1 MWRGGLLMSLESL
14 ARYKSGVGKIIACMF
29 LLGCLFAYLRLPSYA
44 GKLEP
49 LTDAQR
55 QLSNRLRGHVSE
67 LSSVIGARSLTK
79 SPGGLERAACYIED
93 KFSAAGLKPTR
104 QSFAVSGYLNDG
116 IFGASHATQSTA
128 NIVAEITGADG
139 KASEVVIVGAHYDA
153 VQDCPGAN
161 DNGTGVAALIEM
173 AKSLAHQKFART
185 VRFVAF
191 TNEEPPFFR
200 SDDMGSYRYAKSCKE
215 RGDNIVAMFSL
226 ETLGYYSDK
235 PDSQKF
241 PLPALA
247 ALYPKTGNFVTFVGN
262 IESRDLISSC
272 ASRFIA
278 QTKFPTQT
286 LAAPKELTGVDFSDQ
301 LSFWRLGYPGV
312 MVTDT
317 APYRYPF
324 YHTSQDTVDKIDFDS
339 LARVS
344 DGLNAMVREL
354 AK

>member
-1 MWRGGLLMSLESL
+1 MSPESE
-14 ARYKSGVGKIIACMF
+14 RKPKYVVGKIIACLF

-55 QLSNRLRGHVSE
+55 QLSSRLRGHVSE

-79 SPGGLERAACYIED
+79 SPGGLERAASYIEEQL
-93 KFSAAGLKPTR
+93 SAVGLKPTR
-104 QSFAVSGYLNDG
+104 QSFSVSGYLNDG
-116 IFGASHATQSTA
+116 LFGASHATQSTA
-128 NIVAEITGADG
+128 NIVAEITGAKG
-139 KASEVVIVGAHYDA
+139 KESEVIIVGAHYDA

-161 DNGTGVAALIEM
+161 DNGTGVAAMLEM
-173 AKSLAHQKFART
+173 AKSLAQQKCERT

-262 IESRDLISSC
+262 IESRELISSC
-272 ASRFIA
+272 ATRFIA
-278 QTKFPTQT
+278 ETKFPTQT

-301 LSFWRLGYPGV
+301 LSFWRQGYPGI

-317 APYRYPF
+317 APYRYPY

-344 DGLNAMVREL
+344 DGLNAVVQAL

>member
-1 MWRGGLLMSLESL
+1 LRVHAWESFC
-14 ARYKSGVGKIIACMF
+14 VF
-29 LLGCLFAYLRLPSYA
+29 
-44 GKLEP
+44 
-49 LTDAQR
+49 
-55 QLSNRLRGHVSE
+55 
-67 LSSVIGARSLTK
+67 GARSLTK
-79 SPGGLERAACYIED
+79 SPGGLERAASYIED

-128 NIVAEITGADG
+128 NIVAEIAGANG

-215 RGDNIVAMFSL
+215 RGDKIVAMFSL

-247 ALYPKTGNFVTFVGN
+247 ALYPKTGNFVSFVGN

-344 DGLNAMVREL
+344 DGLNAMVQEL